1 MKPRLEQRQST
12 GFALIELLV
21 SVLIISFGLLSLM
34 ALQTQVLRASIGSED
49 GQRAALLASEMA
61 AAIVNAGT
69 VNLPQFTIDKWTTK
83 VGDPSQ
89 GGLPGGIGTITPD
102 ATGSSARIFVQWTQ
116 VGSSGAANDT
126 HQYVTVVFP

>member
-1 MKPRLEQRQST
+1 MKPRLERRQST

-83 VGDPSQ
+83 VGDPSKEVC
-89 GGLPGGIGTITPD
+89 L
-102 ATGSSARIFVQWTQ
+102 AASARSPQTLPAAARA
-116 VGSSGAANDT
+116 SSCNGHRSDPLARQTIPINT
-126 HQYVTVVFP
+126 